1 MGKLDTMSFS
11 RICLRFSSLS
21 SVRLVKN
28 GRRMR
33 AWPCEAMQTNVSH
46 TTLWVLWLTDL
57 QNNQNHYFLKTANSA
72 LHGSNKWLQNKF
84 WTAPWTSLNA
94 AMDLSFGSR
103 VRRLTWETL
112 RLGDWQP
119 ARAGKE
125 WWTDMVKTHCVNV
138 WKRQQQIL
146 KPFLKTKIILKFY
159 VDRMTFITSR
169 RVYVCKFPSE
179 LHIELTR
186 K

>member
-1 MGKLDTMSFS
+1 MYFRESAGNSSDFMGKLDTMSFS

-57 QNNQNHYFLKTANSA
+57 QDKQNHYFLKTANSA

-94 AMDLSFGSR
+94 AMDLSFSSR
-103 VRRLTWETL
+103 GHKADMRDSEAGRLTACTSGEGVVNRHGQNTL
-112 RLGDWQP
+112 CQCMK
-119 ARAGKE
+119 AS
-125 WWTDMVKTHCVNV
+125 TN
-138 WKRQQQIL
+138 
-146 KPFLKTKIILKFY
+146 KF
-159 VDRMTFITSR
+159 
-169 RVYVCKFPSE
+169 
-179 LHIELTR
+179 
-186 K
+186 